1 MLPEWVILLVS
12 LSYLG
17 TLFAIAY
24 YADWRS
30 DRGRSIIS
38 NPYIYTLSIAVYCT
52 AWTFYGSVGRA
63 AETGIGFMPIYL
75 GPTLMAALW
84 WFLLRKMIR
93 IAKVYRIT
101 SIADF
106 LASRY
111 GKSSLIG
118 GLVTIIAVVGI
129 MPYISLQLK
138 AVSTSYTVML
148 HYPDLA
154 MIQEHKTSLWNDNA
168 FSVAMLM
175 AAFSILFGTRHID
188 ATERHEGMVAAIA
201 FESVIKLLAFSA
213 AGIFI
218 TFVMFNGP
226 VDLFDWA
233 TRYPE
238 TSRLMQLEVLPGGY
252 TNWFTLVFLSMMA
265 IMFLPR
271 QFQVLVV
278 ENVNEEH
285 VRKAAWLFPLYLLT
299 INIFV
304 LPIAYAGML
313 LFPEGHVAPDIFVLA
328 LPLTEGQNIL
338 ALFIYLGGLS
348 AATGMVIVATIALST
363 MVCNDLVMPVLLRML
378 AIQQVDLS
386 RVLLF
391 IRRCSI
397 VAVLLLGY
405 LYYRFIGE
413 SYTLVTMGLVSFAA
427 AAQFSPAILLG
438 VFWKDASRRAAICGL
453 LAGFLIWFYTLLL
466 PSFARSGWLP
476 VSFLAH
482 GPFGIELLRPYQ
494 LFGLDMFD
502 PITHSVFWSML
513 VNTGLMVGISLI
525 DRQNTMDR
533 IQASLFVDVY
543 RHSGDTHLWKG
554 KAMITELKD
563 LVARFIGPHQS
574 ERAFSSY
581 ARSHNINFSKDMQAD
596 AELVEFAERLLSGA
610 IGAASARVMVSSV
623 VEGEEISPEG
633 VMKIIDETS
642 QVLEYSHQLEE
653 KSIELEAATKE
664 LQEANKRLKELDR
677 LKDEFVSTV
686 SHELR
691 TPLTSVRAFSEI
703 LYDNANMVQEE
714 RQKYLDIMVKETER
728 LTRLINE
735 VLDLAK
741 IESGRADWHME
752 NIDLTEVLK
761 EAVASTSQLFHEKSV
776 AIVELIPTFPIRVF
790 ADRDRI
796 IQVVI
801 NLLSNAAKFSPPEKG
816 QVTVRLY
823 FKEREIRVEVAD
835 NGPGIHPDE
844 QVKIFEKF
852 KQITDL
858 RNGKPKGTGL
868 GLAIC
873 RRIIEYHNGAIW
885 VESSP
890 GEGSKFIFSLPD

>member
-1 MLPEWVILLVS
+1 MQEWVILLVS

-30 DRGRSIIS
+30 DLGKSVIS

-154 MIQEHKTSLWNDNA
+154 MIQEHKTSIWTDNA
-168 FSVAMLM
+168 FSVAMIM

-201 FESVIKLLAFSA
+201 FESVVKLLAFSA

-218 TFVMFNGP
+218 TFVMFDGP
-226 VDLFDWA
+226 VDLFDWVSH
-233 TRYPE
+233 YPE
-238 TSRLMQLEVLPGGY
+238 TSKLMQLEVLPGGY
-252 TNWFTLVFLSMMA
+252 SNWLTLIFLSTMA

-285 VRKAAWLFPLYLLT
+285 VRKAAWLFPLYLLA

-304 LPIAYAGML
+304 LPIAFAGML
-313 LFPEGHVAPDIFVLA
+313 LFPEGQVAPDIFVLA
-328 LPLTEGQNIL
+328 VPLTEGQEIL

-397 VAVLLLGY
+397 VVVLLLGY

-427 AAQFSPAILLG
+427 AAQFSPAILFG

-453 LAGFLIWFYTLLL
+453 SAGFLVWFYTLLL

-476 VSFLAH
+476 VTFLEH

-494 LFGLDMFD
+494 LFGLNVFD

-513 VNTGLMVGISLI
+513 VNAGLLVGISLV
-525 DRQNTMDR
+525 DKQNTMDR

-543 RHSGDTHLWKG
+543 RHSGDTHLWRG

-563 LVARFIGPHQS
+563 LVARFIGPRES
-574 ERAFSSY
+574 ERAFASYSS
-581 ARSHNINFSKDMQAD
+581 SHKIDFSKDMQAD
-596 AELVEFAERLLSGA
+596 AELVEFVERLLSGA

-633 VMKIIDETS
+633 IMKIIDETS

-703 LYDNANMVQEE
+703 LHDNADMGQEE

-741 IESGRADWHME
+741 IESGRADWYME
-752 NIDLTEVLK
+752 NIDLTEVLR
-761 EAVASTSQLFHEKSV
+761 EAVVSTSQLFREKSV
-776 AIVELIPTFPIRVF
+776 AIVEMLPTFPIQIF

-801 NLLSNAAKFSPPEKG
+801 NLLSNAAKFSPSEEG
-816 QVTVRLY
+816 VVTVRLY

-844 QVKIFEKF
+844 QQKIFEKF

-858 RNGKPKGTGL
+858 RNGKPK
-868 GLAIC
+868 
-873 RRIIEYHNGAIW
+873 
-885 VESSP
+885 
-890 GEGSKFIFSLPD
+890 